1 MRTFK
6 KSLLLLFAFGLVGLF
21 STNSNAQ
28 DTNAGKTGLGVMLG
42 EPTGLTLKTW
52 FNQKNSLDVGVAWSF
67 SGNDA
72 IYLHADYQ
80 WHKWL
85 DVEKGN
91 LAFFYGIGG
100 RAVFENDT
108 FLGARIPLGLT
119 YLAPEAPL
127 EFFLEVAPV
136 INLIPDTDGDADGG
150 IGVRYY
156 F

>member
-1 MRTFK
+1 MIGEPSGISL
-6 KSLLLLFAFGLVGLF
+6 KSWFNSKNSVDFGL
-21 STNSNAQ
+21 
-28 DTNAGKTGLGVMLG
+28 
-42 EPTGLTLKTW
+42 
-52 FNQKNSLDVGVAWSF
+52 AWSL
-67 SGNDA
+67 SGNDD
-72 IYLHADYQ
+72 IYVHADYQ
-80 WHKWL
+80 WYQWL

-100 RAVFENDT
+100 RAIFSNDT
-108 FLGARIPLGLT
+108 FVGARIPLGLT

-136 INLIPDTDGDADGG
+136 LNLIPYTDGVADGG

>member
-1 MRTFK
+1 MFK
-6 KSLLLLFAFGLVGLF
+6 KTILFSLLLLATSLY
-21 STNSNAQ
+21 TNDLRAQ
-28 DTNAGKTGLGVMLG
+28 DTNGGTTGLGIMIG
-42 EPTGLTLKTW
+42 EPSGVTLKSW
-52 FNQKNSLDVGVAWSF
+52 FNSNNSVDIGLAWSL
-67 SGNDA
+67 SGNDD

-80 WHKWL
+80 WYQWL

-91 LAFFYGIGG
+91 LAFSYGIGG
-100 RAVFENDT
+100 RAIFSNDT
-108 FLGARIPLGLT
+108 FVGARIPLGLT

-136 INLIPDTDGDADGG
+136 LNLIPDTDGDADGG

>member
-1 MRTFK
+1 MNSIR
-6 KSLLLLFAFGLVGLF
+6 KSLLLIFTLGLIGLI
-21 STNSNAQ
+21 STTANAQ
-28 DTNAGKTGLGVMLG
+28 DTNGGKTGLGVMIG
-42 EPTGLTLKTW
+42 EPTGITLKSW
-52 FNQKNSLDVGVAWSF
+52 FNQTNSIDAGLAWSL

-72 IYLHADYQ
+72 IYIHADYQ

-85 DVEKGN
+85 DVEQGS
-91 LAFFYGIGG
+91 LAFFYGLGG
-100 RAVFENDT
+100 RAIFANDT
-108 FLGARIPLGLT
+108 FFGARIPLGLT

-127 EFFLEVAPV
+127 EFYLEVAPV

>member
-1 MRTFK
+1 MKSIK
-6 KSLLLLFAFGLVGLF
+6 KSLLLIFALGLTGFL
-21 STNSNAQ
+21 STSSFAQ
-28 DTNAGKTGLGVMLG
+28 DSNAGKTGLGIMIG
-42 EPTGLTLKTW
+42 EPSGITLKSWTSQNTA
-52 FNQKNSLDVGVAWSF
+52 FDIGLAWSL
-67 SGNDA
+67 SGTDDVY
-72 IYLHADYQ
+72 IHADYQ

-100 RAVFENDT
+100 RAVFSNDT
-108 FLGARIPLGLT
+108 FFGARIPLGLT

-127 EFFLEVAPV
+127 EFFLEIAPV
-136 INLIPDTDGDADGG
+136 LNLIPDTDGDADGG

>member
-1 MRTFK
+1 MKSIK
-6 KSLLLLFAFGLVGLF
+6 KSLLLFFALGLIGLF
-21 STNSNAQ
+21 STTTTAQ
-28 DTNAGKTGLGVMLG
+28 NTNGGKTGLGVMIG
-42 EPTGLTLKTW
+42 EPTGITLKSW
-52 FNQKNSLDVGVAWSF
+52 FNQKNSIDAGLAWSL

-72 IYLHADYQ
+72 IYIHADYQ

-100 RAVFENDT
+100 RAIFANDT
-108 FLGARIPLGLT
+108 HFGVRIPLWLT
-119 YLAPEAPL
+119 YLAAEAPL

-136 INLIPDTDGDADGG
+136 IDLIPDTDGDADGG
-150 IGVRYY
+150 IGIRYY